1 MKVQL
6 ISACI
11 IAIILFTSYSVEGQI
26 ISSRRK
32 YRHPFDQKKFNFG
45 FQMGL
50 NYNDYKFK
58 QAYGVWDK
66 TGTAATDLEYLDN
79 IEMKARPGFT
89 LGMITNLNLHNNL
102 NIRFIPAISLEQRDF
117 TYYITKPKNRIEQRH
132 VEAAIL
138 DLPLLVQVKSDY
150 YKRYR
155 LYVLAGPEL
164 SINFQSN
171 KRIID
176 DPTQLKVE
184 KTTFNFVTGVGF
196 NLYGERIKLS
206 PELRYSVGLTN
217 DYVPLNT
224 TFPTAVGSLFRQVI
238 TFHILFE

>member
-1 MKVQL
+1 MKVQHIIYGL
-6 ISACI
+6 IAMV
-11 IAIILFTSYSVEGQI
+11 LLTSQSVEAQI
-26 ISSRRK
+26 IRSRRK
-32 YRHPFDQKKFNFG
+32 YRHPFDQRMFNFG

-58 QAYGVWDK
+58 QSYGVWDNVQ
-66 TGTAATDLEYLDN
+66 GTYEYLDH
-79 IEMKARPGFT
+79 IDMRARPGFT

-117 TYYITKPKNRIEQRH
+117 TYYITKPNIRTEQRH

-138 DLPLLVQVKSDY
+138 DLPLLLQAKSDY

-171 KRIID
+171 RKLIGD
-176 DPTQLKVE
+176 LTQLKVE

-206 PELRYSVGLTN
+206 PELRYSIGLTN

-224 TFPTAVGSLFRQVI
+224 SFPKAVGSLFRQVI

>member
-1 MKVQL
+1 MV
-6 ISACI
+6 
-11 IAIILFTSYSVEGQI
+11 LFTSNTVEAQLI
-26 ISSRRK
+26 HSRRK

-45 FQMGL
+45 FQMGI

-58 QAYGVWDK
+58 QSSGVWAK
-66 TGTAATDLEYLDN
+66 TDPNTLEYLDN
-79 IEMKARPGFT
+79 IVMKAKPGFT

-117 TYYITKPKNRIEQRH
+117 TYYITKPNSRIENRH

-138 DLPLLVQVKSDY
+138 DLPLLAQIKSDY

-164 SINFQSN
+164 SVNFQSN
-171 KRIID
+171 KKILD

-184 KTTFNFVTGVGF
+184 KTTFNLVTGVGF

-224 TFPTAVGSLFRQVI
+224 TFPTAVGSLFRQVV

>member
-1 MKVQL
+1 MKVQHIVYSL
-6 ISACI
+6 
-11 IAIILFTSYSVEGQI
+11 IAIILFTTYSVDGQI
-26 ISSRRK
+26 IRDRRK

-50 NYNDYKFK
+50 NFNDYKFK
-58 QAYGVWDK
+58 QSYGVWDQ
-66 TGTAATDLEYLDN
+66 GEYLDR
-79 IEMKARPGFT
+79 IELKAKPGFT
-89 LGMITNLNLHNNL
+89 LGMISNVNLHNNL

-117 TYYITKPKNRIEQRH
+117 TYYITRPNERIENRH
-132 VEAAIL
+132 VESAIL
-138 DLPLLVQVKSDY
+138 DLPLLAQIKSDY

-155 LYVLAGPEL
+155 LYLIAGPEL

-171 KRIID
+171 RKLLG
-176 DPTQLKVE
+176 DPSQLKVE
-184 KTTFNFVTGVGF
+184 RTTFNLVTGVGF

-224 TFPTAVGSLFRQVI
+224 TFPTAVGSLLRQVI